1 MAVSQA
7 AHLVE
12 KAIGH
17 DDNVTTAQDVFTFP
31 DAGFKRPDECCA
43 QVPKPKIVQGRDV
56 ILKMTGSTVWGS
68 YLHLLHGSVLQ
79 LSKGD
84 ILGHEFCGVAEFVG
98 R

>member
-1 MAVSQA
+1 MTMSPQPRMCSHSRTRVSSDRMNDVVWMGKNR
-7 AHLVE
+7 VE
-12 KAIGH
+12 I
-17 DDNVTTAQDVFTFP
+17 
-31 DAGFKRPDECCA
+31 A

-56 ILKMTGSTVWGS
+56 ILKVTGSTVCGS
-68 YLHLLHGSVLQ
+68 DLDLFHGSVLQ

>member
-1 MAVSQA
+1 MSPQPRMCSHSRTRVSSDRMNDVVWMGKNR
-7 AHLVE
+7 VE
-12 KAIGH
+12 I
-17 DDNVTTAQDVFTFP
+17 
-31 DAGFKRPDECCA
+31 A

-56 ILKMTGSTVWGS
+56 ILKVTGSTVCGS
-68 YLHLLHGSVLQ
+68 DLDLFHGSVLQ